1 MPTTDLSS
9 VTLFAVFVA
18 GLATSLHCAGM
29 CGLLTCGLGIAGH
42 SSQTASIGIYHASRL
57 LGYSIAGAIAGFLGT
72 TLGVTSIFPNTNWLP
87 LLLIVLLLAIA
98 LGLDKKIAAVPGLGK
113 AVHFIRS
120 KTLSIPPLAR
130 AGVVGLSTPLLP
142 CGPLWAIMAIAL
154 ASGSTIGGIKVM
166 LVFGFG
172 AIPAIWATQIASV
185 WMNQKFNARQFQ
197 IVKRSLAVLAALSLC
212 WHFWPTNGF
221 ASDEPSCNCEIEFPA
236 PTEK

>member
-1 MPTTDLSS
+1 MTAADPSS
-9 VTLFAVFVA
+9 ITLVGVLVA

-42 SSQTASIGIYHASRL
+42 ASQTASIGIYHASRL
-57 LGYSIAGAIAGFLGT
+57 VGYSIAGAIAGFLGSVI
-72 TLGVTSIFPNTNWLP
+72 GIPRIFPQTNWLP
-87 LLLIVLLLAIA
+87 YLLIALLLSIA
-98 LGLDKKIAAVPGLGK
+98 FGLDKKIAAVPGLGK
-113 AVHFIRS
+113 AVQMIRA

-142 CGPLWAIMAIAL
+142 CGPLYAILAIAL

-166 LVFGFG
+166 LVFGLG

-197 IVKRSLAVLAALSLC
+197 FAKRGLAVLAAVSLS
-212 WHFWPTNGF
+212 WHFWPTGGF
-221 ASDEPSCNCEIEFPA
+221 SNEAPACNCELNLSAE
-236 PTEK
+236 

>member
-1 MPTTDLSS
+1 MLATDPGSI
-9 VTLFAVFVA
+9 TLAGVFVA

-42 SSQTASIGIYHASRL
+42 ASQTASIGIYHASRL
-57 LGYSIAGAIAGFLGT
+57 IGYSIAGAIAGFLGAVI
-72 TLGVTSIFPNTNWLP
+72 GVTRVFPQTNWLP
-87 LLLIVLLLAIA
+87 YLLIVLLLVIA

-113 AVHFIRS
+113 AVQLIRG

-142 CGPLWAIMAIAL
+142 CGPLYAILAIAL

-172 AIPAIWATQIASV
+172 AIPAIWATQVASV
-185 WMNQKFNARQFQ
+185 WMNQKFNGRQFQ
-197 IVKRSLAVLAALSLC
+197 FAKRGLAVLAALSLS
-212 WHFWPTNGF
+212 WHFWPTDGF
-221 ASDEPSCNCEIEFPA
+221 AKEAPACNCEIDLSGE
-236 PTEK
+236 